1 MTAQETRY
9 AWYAAGAF
17 ALYWLF
23 LRKDP
28 TTGQSGLDTLVSNIG
43 SSAGSAPVNFVTGA
57 AGGAVIAA
65 GQAVGIP
72 ATSQSKCDADIAAGD
87 TWSASFDCTA
97 SEFIAYLRG

>member
-1 MTAQETRY
+1 MKMTVQETRY

-43 SSAGSAPVNFVTGA
+43 SSAGPLLS
-57 AGGAVIAA
+57 I
-65 GQAVGIP
+65 
-72 ATSQSKCDADIAAGD
+72 S
-87 TWSASFDCTA
+87 
-97 SEFIAYLRG
+97 